1 MSDDLLPYYR
11 NELSFIRRLGAEF
24 AEDHPRMAERL
35 KLTGEGSADPHVERL
50 IEAFAFLTARIRRKL
65 DDDFPEVTQ
74 ALMAV
79 LYPHYLAPIPS
90 MAIAQISLVREQADL
105 VAGYNIPRGSYID
118 SEPTLEGPCRF
129 RTCYDTTVFPMEVS
143 EATLKSLSRTDDK
156 VPRGS
161 AGLLRIALRCWGAEV
176 TLGKMK
182 TSSLRFYLKGQE
194 QHVNLM
200 YEYLM
205 NGALDVAVASGP
217 HDQKPVFLGRQAIR
231 AVGFDAD
238 EAVLPQSP
246 RTFPGYRLLSEYFT
260 FPRKFLFF
268 EITGLR
274 PELLAGS
281 GRTPELRVYLNRSS
295 PDLEQNV
302 TADMFR
308 LGCTPIINLFEKKAE
323 PVHVNYTDTEY
334 RVVPDTRRP
343 SAHEVYSIESVIA
356 VTADGAEK
364 TFHPFYSI
372 RHGSADTQGRV
383 FWQATRRESS
393 RAEAGVDHGTEVY
406 FSFAD
411 PEFSPHES
419 VDWVVTVE
427 TICSNRDLPARLPSG
442 GGRPDLKM
450 TEGGPVEVSCLSHP
464 TATLRPSLREGALW
478 RLISHLSLNHL
489 SLLDGEHGPDGFKEI
504 LKLYDWAS
512 RPDTQQK
519 IDSILSVAHRRIIA
533 RAGGVAAGGFC
544 RGTEVTIKFDE
555 ERFAD
560 NGLFLLASV
569 LERFLALYST
579 VNSFV
584 QLVATTQFQGEVRRW
599 SPRAG
604 EKILL

>member
-90 MAIAQISLVREQADL
+90 MAIVQINLLREQADL
-105 VAGYNIPRGSYID
+105 VAGYTVPRGSYVE

-143 EATLKSLSRTDDK
+143 EAALKPLSRTDAN

-161 AGLLRIALRCWGAEV
+161 AGLLRIALRCWGAEA
-176 TLGKMK
+176 TLDKMK

-194 QHVNLM
+194 QHVHLL

-205 NGALDVAVASGP
+205 NGALEVAVASGP
-217 HDQKPVFLGRQAIR
+217 HDQKPVFLGKDAIR
-231 AVGFDAD
+231 PVGFDAE

-260 FPRKFLFF
+260 FPKKFLFL

-274 PELLAGS
+274 PDLLAS
-281 GRTPELRVYLNRSS
+281 AGRTPELRVYLSRSS
-295 PDLEQNV
+295 PELEQNV

-308 LGCTPIINLFEKKAE
+308 MGCTPVINLFEKKAE

-343 SAHEVYSIESVIA
+343 SANEVYSIESVIA
-356 VTADGAEK
+356 VAPDGTEK

-372 RHGSADTQGRV
+372 RHGSGDAQGRV
-383 FWQATRRESS
+383 FWQASRRESS

-427 TICSNRDLPARLPSG
+427 TVCGNRDLPAKLPSG
-442 GGRPDLKM
+442 GGRPELKM
-450 TEGGPVEVSCLSHP
+450 LEGGPVEVSCLSHP

-489 SLLDGEHGPDGFKEI
+489 SLLDGQHGPDGLKEI
-504 LKLYDWAS
+504 LKLYDWTNRA
-512 RPDTQQK
+512 DTQAK
-519 IDSILSVAHRRIIA
+519 IDSILSVAHRRIVA

-569 LERFLALYST
+569 LERFLALYSS